1 MARSVSVY
9 GNNPDSEI
17 LSLSNQNWGKN
28 SKNRSFFVIFFRFFA
43 WVWFF
48 FHTHDP
54 VVFGCMTKSWWFSAP
69 YISKLLYSFQLWQ
82 GRTSQSWI
90 VWELTFCLRE
100 NTRKKPFWFNYPKM
114 WMHQRLNG
122 YLFTVV
128 NSTSALGMLKKEV
141 LGLVVTKKTQLAEFE
156 LYSNGRITNVSR
168 N

>member
-1 MARSVSVY
+1 
-9 GNNPDSEI
+9 
-17 LSLSNQNWGKN
+17 
-28 SKNRSFFVIFFRFFA
+28 
-43 WVWFF
+43 
-48 FHTHDP
+48 
-54 VVFGCMTKSWWFSAP
+54 
-69 YISKLLYSFQLWQ
+69 
-82 GRTSQSWI
+82 
-90 VWELTFCLRE
+90 
-100 NTRKKPFWFNYPKM
+100 M